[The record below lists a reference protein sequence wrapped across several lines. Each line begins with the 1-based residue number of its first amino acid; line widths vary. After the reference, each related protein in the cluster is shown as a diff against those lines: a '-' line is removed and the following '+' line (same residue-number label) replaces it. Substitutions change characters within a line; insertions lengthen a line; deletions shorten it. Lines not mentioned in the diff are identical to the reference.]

1 MTTEA
6 VLKTSSFFCR
16 FTSEPRLVQS
26 AAEASFASGDLRPSW
41 TLLLHAVGILN
52 LAIKGT
58 QSWKKLKRGH
68 IFCRLTTRSWC
79 RITLQYELQRLRNRA
94 ISYVWSRW
102 FLSTANF
109 SCFLFVNGNTPCKT
123 PKLSERRLFVLDS
136 FFLFFYE
143 VQPEWFWSVSTIL
156 LDRHCH
162 VMDSMKGEP
171 LWSWRYSHSKWELID
186 CK

>member
-6 VLKTSSFFCR
+6 VLKTSSFFCC

-109 SCFLFVNGNTPCKT
+109 ACFLFVNGNTPCKT

-136 FFLFFYE
+136 FFFVFLSGAAWMILKCFNDSTRSPLSCNGQHEGWTFVKLTLFA
-143 VQPEWFWSVSTIL
+143 
-156 LDRHCH
+156 
-162 VMDSMKGEP
+162 
-171 LWSWRYSHSKWELID
+171 
-186 CK
+186 